1 MEYYTYILKSKTTG
15 NYYCGQT
22 NNMSDRILRH
32 NSGRNKYT
40 KHGVPW
46 ELISFYKFSTR
57 AEAVSLESKIK
68 KRGIERYLKDLEG

>member
-1 MEYYTYILKSKTTG
+1 MKKNFSSLYFKGMEYYTYILRSKTTG
-15 NYYCGQT
+15 KYYCGQT

-46 ELISFYKFSTR
+46 EFY
-57 AEAVSLESKIK
+57 
-68 KRGIERYLKDLEG
+68 